1 MSGVALF
8 SKNRGCP
15 VRQSVAMAVN
25 WQGFSRIVSRSRGM
39 RVSLTS
45 PNIKSKLNRLWWRMR
60 FRTPRYR
67 LSLTN
72 SRFTL
77 AVRPT
82 CLDT

>member
-39 RVSLTS
+39 RVSAHLAEHKVKVKQAVVR
-45 PNIKSKLNRLWWRMR
+45 IR